1 MRQWRHY
8 WCPGTGSLVVDVA
21 FAWAGI
27 TPERILIDTD
37 KGEQQA
43 PDFLAVNPAAQ
54 VPAVILPSGTV
65 LTETAA
71 ILLTIDE
78 ASAGAGLLPAA
89 GSTARAISLRWL
101 MFLAT
106 NAYPAALRTYY
117 SDRFTA
123 DGSEAAKA
131 AVAEAAKRDSERI
144 FTLLANEM
152 VGPFLLGDIVTI
164 VDVYAAM
171 IAGWHEQARALPAFR
186 TLYKTLQA
194 HPVIGPA
201 WRQHEGRPD

>member
-1 MRQWRHY
+1 MPQWVHY
-8 WCPGTGSLVVDVA
+8 RCPGTGSLVVDVA

-27 TPERILIDTD
+27 NPERILVDTD

-43 PDFLAVNPAAQ
+43 PDFLALNPAAQ
-54 VPAVILPSGTV
+54 LPVVILPSGTV

-106 NAYPAALRTYY
+106 SAYPAALRTYY
-117 SDRFTA
+117 AERFTT

-131 AVAEAAKRDSERI
+131 AVVEAARRDSDRI
-144 FTLLANEM
+144 FTLLSEQIA
-152 VGPFLLGDIVTI
+152 GPFLLGETVSI

-171 IAGWHEQARALPAFR
+171 VAGWHPPARAVPTYR
-186 TLYKTLQA
+186 TLYRALMA

-201 WRQHEGRPD
+201 WQQHESRSD

>member
-1 MRQWRHY
+1 
-8 WCPGTGSLVVDVA
+8 
-21 FAWAGI
+21 
-27 TPERILIDTD
+27 
-37 KGEQQA
+37 
-43 PDFLAVNPAAQ
+43 
-54 VPAVILPSGTV
+54 
-65 LTETAA
+65 
-71 ILLTIDE
+71 
-78 ASAGAGLLPAA
+78 
-89 GSTARAISLRWL
+89 
-101 MFLAT
+101 
-106 NAYPAALRTYY
+106 LRTYY

-131 AVAEAAKRDSERI
+131 AVAEAAKRDSDRI

>member
-27 TPERILIDTD
+27 TPERVLIDTD

-43 PDFLAVNPAAQ
+43 PDFLAINPAAQ
-54 VPAVILPSGTV
+54 IPAVILPSGTV

-89 GSTARAISLRWL
+89 GSTARAVSLRWL

-117 SDRFTA
+117 ADRYTA
-123 DGSEAAKA
+123 DAGEAARM
-131 AVAEAAKRDSERI
+131 AVAEAGRRDSDRI
-144 FTLLANEM
+144 FTLLAKEIA
-152 VGPFLLGDIVTI
+152 GPFLLGDTVTI

-171 IAGWHEQARALPAFR
+171 IAGWHGPARALPALR
-186 TLYKTLQA
+186 TLYKALQA
-194 HPVIGPA
+194 HPVVGPA
-201 WRQHEGRPD
+201 WRQHEGQPD